1 MQSGPTSFHTPVLL
15 REVLQYL
22 QPKPGD
28 VFVDGTLGGAG
39 HAAEFA
45 RAVAPNGTVVGI
57 DLDPAAVQAAEQRIK
72 AQNIK
77 SNTIFIQ
84 GNYRDI
90 GLILAA
96 RNITQA
102 NGILIDIGISSY
114 DLNASQRGFTF
125 QKDEPLDMRFNPDE
139 HPENKRK
146 QPLTAQFIINH
157 YSEKELKNI
166 FDEYGEEKFSGRI
179 AKAILAE
186 RQQKAINSTL
196 ELFQIIKKS
205 LPAAIRFKAGDS
217 ARRIFQALRIEV
229 NAELDNL
236 TAFLPEAFRL
246 LVPQGRLAVISFHSL
261 EDRIVKQYFAE
272 MARGCICPP
281 DFPKC
286 VCGRN
291 PLARIITK
299 KPVTASPEEIS
310 ENPRSAP
317 AKMRVIEK
325 I

>member
-1 MQSGPTSFHTPVLL
+1 MQFGPNSFHTPVLL
-15 REVLQYL
+15 REILKYL

-28 VFVDGTLGGAG
+28 VFIDGTLGGAG
-39 HAAEFA
+39 HAAA
-45 RAVAPNGTVVGI
+45 LAKAVEPNGTVVGI
-57 DLDPAAVQAAEQRIK
+57 DLDPAAIQTAERRIK
-72 AQNIK
+72 EQNIK
-77 SNTIFIQ
+77 SKTVFIQ
-84 GNYRDI
+84 GNYKDI

-96 RNITQA
+96 QKITQA

-139 HPENKRK
+139 HPENRRK

-157 YSEKELKNI
+157 YSEKELKEV
-166 FDEYGEEKFSGRI
+166 FEKYGEEKFSGRI
-179 AKAILAE
+179 ARAILAE
-186 RQQKAINSTL
+186 RQQRAVNTTA

-246 LVPQGRLAVISFHSL
+246 LAPNGRLAVISFHSL

-272 MARGCICPP
+272 LARGCVCPP

-286 VCGRN
+286 VCGKN
-291 PLARIITK
+291 PLAKIITK
-299 KPVTASPEEIS
+299 KPVTAQPDEIS